1 MMERSL
7 LNGTVLGAEFKT
19 IFGQH
24 PGTDGRLSAGLP
36 ACLASGVARA
46 GGRSEICPKP
56 PLAQLIHL
64 TFSAS
69 VSEISTL
76 CDPMDCSP
84 PGFSVY
90 RILQARILEW
100 VAISFS
106 NIYNSSVQLL
116 SHVQL
121 FATPWTA
128 ALQAS
133 LSITNSQSLL
143 KLMSIE
149 SMMSSNHLI
158 LCHPLLLPP

>member
-1 MMERSL
+1 MERSL

-76 CDPMDCSP
+76 CDSMDCSP

-100 VAISFS
+100 VAIS
-106 NIYNSSVQLL
+106 SSMGSSDPGVEPG
-116 SHVQL
+116 S
-121 FATPWTA
+121 P
-128 ALQAS
+128 AL
-133 LSITNSQSLL
+133 
-143 KLMSIE
+143 
-149 SMMSSNHLI
+149 
-158 LCHPLLLPP
+158 